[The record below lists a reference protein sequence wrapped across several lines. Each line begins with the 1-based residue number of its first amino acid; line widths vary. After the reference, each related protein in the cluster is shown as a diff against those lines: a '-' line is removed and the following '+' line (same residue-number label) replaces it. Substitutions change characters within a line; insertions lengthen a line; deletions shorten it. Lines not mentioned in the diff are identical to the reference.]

1 MISASVET
9 MTLLYLRRSHVD
21 SGVLSIVLWEGEY
34 RLNMAVVS
42 RATVTGEITNRKVRL
57 TRLDDLTSILADNR

>member
-9 MTLLYLRRSHVD
+9 MTLLYLITSHAD

-34 RLNMAVVS
+34 RLSIAVVS
-42 RATVTGEITNRKVRL
+42 RATVTGEITNWKVRL
-57 TRLDDLTSILADNR
+57 MRLDDLTSIPADNR